1 MKKIAINVISF
12 GIIFAILII
21 ANHITITTTR
31 YENKVWH
38 GTGIVTATWIKTET
52 KLIGGQIVKEE
63 SHDVEWFEGLGSFLT
78 SDTHSKGSTTIAFR

>member
-12 GIIFAILII
+12 GIIFVMLVL

-38 GTGIVTATWIKTET
+38 GTGTVTATWIKTET
-52 KLIGGQIVKEE
+52 KLIGGQVINEE
-63 SHDVEWFEGLGSFLT
+63 SREVEWFEGLGSFLT
-78 SDTHSKGSTTIAFR
+78 SNDHSKGSMTIAFR